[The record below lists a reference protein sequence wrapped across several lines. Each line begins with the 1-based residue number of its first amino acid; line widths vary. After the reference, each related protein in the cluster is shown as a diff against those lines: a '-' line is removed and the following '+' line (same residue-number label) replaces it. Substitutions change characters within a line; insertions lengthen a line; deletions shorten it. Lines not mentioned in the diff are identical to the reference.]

1 MNLTGASLNKK
12 TSPPDYVWLSL
23 AGVLVVL
30 GLVFLTSA
38 SSVVGYQKFGD
49 SYYYLKRQLLY
60 GLLPGLAAFSFF
72 SRWNYQNLKKLALPA
87 LLGSVG
93 LLLAVFIP
101 GLGFEYGGATRWI
114 HLGAFSFQPSELV
127 KLTFLIY
134 LASWLDGKG
143 ADNIKDFKKG
153 LLPFVL
159 VLGAVLA
166 LMLAQNDLGTASV
179 IGVSAVMTFFV
190 AGANWIHLGLLGA
203 LGMSA
208 LWLVITK
215 VGYRARR
222 LAVFLQPSL
231 DPQGIGYHINQA
243 LLAVGSGGIFG
254 VGLGYSRQK
263 YQYLPEVTGDSI
275 FAVISEELGFVFTT
289 IFITILIM
297 FFWRGFKIA
306 RFASDDFGRYLAVGI
321 LSWLAWQTG
330 INMASMLN
338 ILPLTGVPLPLVS
351 AGGTALMTALAAIG
365 ILTNISRSGKLNH
378 KKL

>member
-143 ADNIKDFKKG
+143 VDNIKDFKKG
-153 LLPFVL
+153 LLPFIL